1 MNVSR
6 YAKNFDFERY
16 WFWIFRKIGRE
27 ETYKEIASRSDYLYN
42 LYLQNCKE
50 ERVGNI
56 FEKLSHKEAYRRI
69 VERLIKKYVS

>member
-56 FEKLSHKEAYRRI
+56 FENSRTRRRI
-69 VERLIKKYVS
+69 EGL